1 VILITETNTN
11 FNRPYPVNPY
21 RDRKGLVRNGNGKLV
36 AVPGAAVVSAIATGT
51 ANNSKKKSMTSKV
64 VSLNERRKHP
74 RVSDA
79 LALRF
84 NSNDSPD
91 SSLLDPTPTHV
102 VKMSCGGLRFVHN
115 ASVDAD
121 TNINLSMH
129 LPSSDQTI
137 HVASRVIC
145 SGEETSGISAS
156 TAQTQY
162 YVQVEFLHLD
172 TEVLQLLED
181 HIDYVIQKTGMTHR
195 DVHHTARSI

>member
-1 VILITETNTN
+1 MEC
-11 FNRPYPVNPY
+11 
-21 RDRKGLVRNGNGKLV
+21 DHKD
-36 AVPGAAVVSAIATGT
+36 AVVTGT
-51 ANNSKKKSMTSKV
+51 ANNSKKKSMTDKV

-91 SSLLDPTPTHV
+91 KSVLDPTPTHV
-102 VKMSCGGLRFVHN
+102 VKMSCGGLRFVHS

-137 HVASRVIC
+137 HVASRVVC
-145 SGEETSGISAS
+145 SGEETSVSTGSSAQ
-156 TAQTQY
+156 AQY
-162 YVQVEFLHLD
+162 YVQVEFLDLD
-172 TEVLQLLED
+172 TTALQLLED
-181 HIDYVIQKTGMTHR
+181 HIHYVIQKTGMTHR
-195 DVHHTARSI
+195 DVHHTA